1 MSTVDL
7 PDVTSEPGPTP
18 ERAPGPAPRTRHTA
32 RWIAGGLVAAL
43 VAVSI
48 FLATRPSYQ
57 ATEVASPLLGHPAPA
72 FSQATLQ
79 GPTLSLAELR
89 GHYVYVNFF
98 ASWCTPCQK
107 EEPDLKA
114 FYDQQLQHPG
124 GAALLSVV
132 YDDPDAAAAQFVG
145 SSNAR
150 WPALEDP
157 GGAIAY
163 RYGVSSPPTTFLI
176 DPRGRVVAEFLGP
189 VTTSQLDGALAR
201 ARSHSA

>member
-1 MSTVDL
+1 VSTVAPPDATSDAD
-7 PDVTSEPGPTP
+7 PDVARTP
-18 ERAPGPAPRTRHTA
+18 RHTA
-32 RWIAGGLVAAL
+32 RWIAGGLLAAL

-107 EEPDLKA
+107 EEPNLKA
-114 FYDQQLQHPG
+114 FYDEQLQHPG

-132 YDDPDAAAAQFVG
+132 YDDPDAAAAQFVA
-145 SSNAR
+145 SENAR
-150 WPALEDP
+150 WPAIEDP
-157 GGAIAY
+157 GGAIAL
-163 RYGVSSPPTTFLI
+163 RYGVSSPPTTFLL
-176 DPRGRVVAEFLGP
+176 DPEGRVVAEFVGP
-189 VTTSQLDGALAR
+189 VTKSQLDGALAL
-201 ARSHSA
+201 ARSHGG